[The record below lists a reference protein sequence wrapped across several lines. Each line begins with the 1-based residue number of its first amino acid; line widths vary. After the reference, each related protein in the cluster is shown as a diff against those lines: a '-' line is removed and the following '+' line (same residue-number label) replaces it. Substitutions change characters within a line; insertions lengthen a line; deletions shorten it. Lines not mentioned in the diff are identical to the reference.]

1 MRDIIKNSKILVT
14 GGTGSWG
21 YGLVKKLLTYEPDQV
36 IVYSR
41 NESHQV
47 KMHRELAHPALTF
60 KVGDI
65 RDKEALIEACDGID
79 YVFHLAALKHVDICQ
94 NQPLEA
100 LKTNVLGVQN
110 LIEAAIRGNV
120 KKVINVSS
128 DKAANPSNFYGLTKS
143 IGEKLVL
150 YADSV
155 SAHTRFISVRSG
167 NVIGTSESVVLLFKD
182 QIRQNNR
189 IGITDKAMTRYF
201 VTGDVTSELMLDALT
216 DGLGGE
222 IFLPDMPACKI
233 TDLAEVIVE
242 KYGNRDTELKVVG
255 IRPGEKLHEHLI
267 SDHEVKHT
275 VLYEKDGKRYFVVL
289 PSPDNKELSRHYA
302 AHPRAQEKSYT
313 SNSSGLMTKDEIEQM
328 LRNGGFLN

>member
-1 MRDIIKNSKILVT
+1 MRNIIKNSKILIT

-21 YGLVKKLLTYEPDQV
+21 YGLVRKLLTYEPGQI

-47 KMHRELAHPALTF
+47 KMHRELGHPALTF

-65 RDKEALIEACDGID
+65 RDKDALIEACDEID

-110 LIEAAIRGNV
+110 LIEAAVRGKV
-120 KKVINVSS
+120 QKVINVSS

-167 NVIGTSESVVLLFKD
+167 NVIGTSESVVLLFKN
-182 QIRQNNR
+182 QIRQSNW
-189 IGITDKAMTRYF
+189 IGITDEAMTRYF
-201 VTGDVTSELMLDALT
+201 VTSDVTSELMLDALT

-233 TDLAEVIVE
+233 TDLAEVIRE
-242 KYGNRDTELKVVG
+242 KYGNQDTELRVIGV
-255 IRPGEKLHEHLI
+255 RPGEKLHEHLI

-275 VLYEKDGKRYFVVL
+275 VLYDKDGKRYFVVL
-289 PSPDNKELSRHYA
+289 PSPGSEELSRHYA
-302 AHPRAQEKSYT
+302 AYPRAQAKSYT
-313 SNSSGLMTKDEIEQM
+313 SNSSGLISREEIGRM
-328 LRNGGFLN
+328 LRDGGF